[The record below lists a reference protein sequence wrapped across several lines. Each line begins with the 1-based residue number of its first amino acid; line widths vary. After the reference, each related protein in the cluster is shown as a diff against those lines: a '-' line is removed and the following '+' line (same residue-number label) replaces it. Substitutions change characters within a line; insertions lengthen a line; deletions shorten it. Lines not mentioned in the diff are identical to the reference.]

1 MYFCEIC
8 YSSLTEKIVAMLP
21 KMNCPYRIEPH
32 QIQGLDC
39 IHIFPVIQWLV
50 KRSMEMRQEMAGFV
64 RSFALNQFHK
74 KHSFSED
81 SDNKTATK
89 ENMIRNLRLVKV
101 QSRFLRQTCRECIW

>member
-1 MYFCEIC
+1 MEIFFENDFYMFYKMC
-8 YSSLTEKIVAMLP
+8 CSSLTEKIVAMLP

-64 RSFALNQFHK
+64 RSFALNQFYK
-74 KHSFSED
+74 KHSLSENFENGAIT
-81 SDNKTATK
+81 NKIVVK
-89 ENMIRNLRLVKV
+89 NLYLVKV
-101 QSRFLRQTCRECIW
+101 

>member
-1 MYFCEIC
+1 
-8 YSSLTEKIVAMLP
+8 MLL
-21 KMNCPYRIEPH
+21 KMNCPHRIEPH
-32 QIQGLDC
+32 QIQGLDY

-81 SDNKTATK
+81 SEIGTIAK
-89 ENMIRNLRLVKV
+89 ENIVRNLRLVKV
-101 QSRFLRQTCRECIW
+101 

>member
-1 MYFCEIC
+1 MFKVNFYISYEIC
-8 YSSLTEKIVAMLP
+8 CSSLTEKIVVMLP

-81 SDNKTATK
+81 SEIGATTN
-89 ENMIRNLRLVKV
+89 ENIVRNLRSVKV
-101 QSRFLRQTCRECIW
+101 